1 MKRSAAAGHYS
12 LSIGS
17 KRSEPVRTARSVL
30 LQRGGPGKLR
40 GAEAASS
47 E

>member
-1 MKRSAAAGHYS
+1 MKRSAAVRHYS
-12 LSIGS
+12 LSIGF
-17 KRSEPVRTARSVL
+17 KRSEPVRTARSASV
-30 LQRGGPGKLR
+30 QRGGPGKLR